1 MISFWATFRDI
12 WRFFSGHTGDEQPD
26 RPHSETCLES
36 CHACAA
42 EFWANPSL
50 FIVSFRAFLI
60 PISNIISIM
69 QIEKKRRW
77 FAWDSNPGLQMHRRM
92 ELWWPPM
99 CSWIYFWFVTTLQ
112 FDTWPIHHTLSLKSS
127 MATSVCLMLCLL
139 FGATF
144 GKFGLLFYSNS
155 CQTALFQRIG
165 QGCSNARVR
174 SYDNSCLHILSAK
187 QFLLRCVD
195 TQM

>member
-12 WRFFSGHTGDEQPD
+12 WRFFSGHNGDEQPD

-99 CSWIYFWFVTTLQ
+99 CSWIYFWFVTNSTVWHMA
-112 FDTWPIHHTLSLKSS
+112 DTSYPFTKELHGYL
-127 MATSVCLMLCLL
+127 CMLDAVST
-139 FGATF
+139 FWRNFWKIWATF
-144 GKFGLLFYSNS
+144 LFQFLSNS
-155 CQTALFQRIG
+155 SLPTNRG
-165 QGCSNARVR
+165 RV
-174 SYDNSCLHILSAK
+174 
-187 QFLLRCVD
+187 
-195 TQM
+195 